1 MLSKI
6 KNLQARLFFSL
17 LLIILLALP
26 TTGQDGFISAR
37 KFAESQG
44 ISYQW
49 FPIQK
54 MLVMRQGLK
63 TVKVSVN
70 KLEAKAGGK
79 TIYLPAAPVIR
90 EGQVMVPAT
99 ALVKIFSGDL
109 EAFSKPPA
117 SIQNQKQNQLDNQP
131 PSIKPPTQTTPQ
143 PEPESEPKPGAPAG
157 DKAVLVALRHSV
169 REDHTRVV
177 LEFNKVVTF
186 KGSLKD
192 NTYKLTIS
200 GCKNLIPRRR
210 SNPVGRDIKKL
221 DINSGPDREGLILT
235 FKLAQTKNIPRIET
249 VNDPFRMIVNFY
261 DSSEKSLQATAT
273 SQISSLPE
281 KEEEE
286 TQKVVP
292 NEEAPEINIEVPLA
306 SLKQESFKNRT
317 IVIDAGHGGDDLGYT
332 YPGRIPEKEIT
343 LSIAKNLAETLK
355 EIGLNSVLTRNKD
368 VSLSHSQRISLAN
381 RYGSDLFVSIHV
393 GGSKSPDKSGV
404 ATFIYDKT
412 GTYIAENSK
421 PLSENTIYK
430 EWLKNTRFDLANF
443 LARQVNQQLIKH
455 LKVKNRGIQK
465 LPLLPLKYIMN
476 PAILVEVGMLSE
488 QTEGKNLLSKNYHQA
503 IARSIANGVV
513 DFFNGI
519 VIKP

>member
-1 MLSKI
+1 MHAKFR
-6 KNLQARLFFSL
+6 NLQTGLCLSF
-17 LLIILLALP
+17 LLIILLSLP
-26 TTGQDGFISAR
+26 AIGQDGFISAR

-44 ISYQW
+44 IAYQW

-54 MLVMRQGLK
+54 MLVMRKGLK
-63 TVKVSVN
+63 SVKVTVN
-70 KLEAKAGGK
+70 QVKAKAGVK

-90 EGQVMVPAT
+90 DGQVMVPAT

-109 EAFSKPPA
+109 EAFAQPPA
-117 SIQNQKQNQLDNQP
+117 NSETQKPNQLDNRP
-131 PSIKPPTQTTPQ
+131 PAVKPPTRAT
-143 PEPESEPKPGAPAG
+143 PEPAPKPQTPAS
-157 DKAVLVALRHSV
+157 DKAILVALRHSV

-192 NTYKLTIS
+192 NTYKLKIS

-221 DINSGPDREGLILT
+221 NINSGPNRQGLILT
-235 FKLAQTKNIPRIET
+235 FELAQTKNIPRIET
-249 VNDPFRMIVNFY
+249 VNNPFRMIVYFY
-261 DSSEKSLQATAT
+261 DSSDKTLQATAT

-281 KEEEE
+281 KKEEPE
-286 TQKVVP
+286 KVVP
-292 NEEAPEINIEVPLA
+292 KEKAPEINIEVALE

-317 IVIDAGHGGDDLGYT
+317 IVIDAGHGGEDSGFT
-332 YPGRIPEKEIT
+332 HPGRTPEKEIT
-343 LSIAKNLAETLK
+343 LSIAQKLAETLK
-355 EIGLNSVLTRNKD
+355 EVGLNAVLTRDKD
-368 VSLSHSQRISLAN
+368 VSLNHSQRVSLAN
-381 RYGSDLFVSIHV
+381 RYGADLFVSIHV

-404 ATFIYDKT
+404 ATYIYGKA

-421 PLSENTIYK
+421 PLSENTLYK

-443 LARQVNQQLIKH
+443 LARQVNQQLIKN
-455 LKVKNRGIQK
+455 LKVNDRGIKK

-476 PAILVEVGMLSE
+476 PSILVEVGMLSE
-488 QTEGKNLLSKNYHQA
+488 QTEGKNLLSENYHQA
-503 IARSIANGVV
+503 IARCIANGIV